1 MRESRSGVRGSIRSL
16 APQSNSGSTLGR
28 HRAPPGDTTIKT
40 GSEKANEAVE
50 DKQDKEGDEKG
61 RTRVTV
67 GGVKREKI
75 GQPSAG
81 EGRAAEREC
90 PAPVGLSR
98 SVRPVGPTVIST
110 PLTHP

>member
-1 MRESRSGVRGSIRSL
+1 MRQWKI
-16 APQSNSGSTLGR
+16 A
-28 HRAPPGDTTIKT
+28 
-40 GSEKANEAVE
+40 
-50 DKQDKEGDEKG
+50 QDKEGDEKG